1 MLYRLEKLLGAS
13 VAGSDG
19 EFGRIKDVY
28 FDDQRWAVRYL
39 VVDTGN
45 WLTGRKVLIAPI
57 SVGSID
63 WEKTLVNVEL
73 TQLQVETSPNIDTDQ
88 PVSRQHESDLYQH
101 YGYPYYWSGPYLW
114 GATPHPVRPVG
125 ALPSVGNGRGERGG
139 APAGPH
145 LRSAK
150 EVAGYHLL
158 AVNNSLGHV
167 ADFLFE
173 NATWAIRYLVIN
185 ARNWLPGKH
194 VVIPPQWIRGV
205 DWMERVVHVDVSRSS
220 VQAAPEYH
228 STLEFSRLHET
239 NLYSH
244 YRRPGYWQ

>member
-73 TQLQVETSPNIDTDQ
+73 TQLQVETSPNIDTDK
-88 PVSRQHESDLYQH
+88 PVSRQHESDLYDY
-101 YGYPYYWSGPYLW
+101 YGYPYYWTGPYLW
-114 GATPHPVRPVG
+114 GATPYPVSPVG
-125 ALPSVGNGRGERGG
+125 PLPTAGSARGQNGT
-139 APAGPH
+139 APADPH

-150 EVAGYHLL
+150 EVVGYHLL
-158 AVNNSLGHV
+158 TSRDSVGHV
-167 ADFLFE
+167 EDFLFE
-173 NATWAIRYLVIN
+173 NATWAIRYLLVDT
-185 ARNWLPGKH
+185 RNWQPGKH
-194 VVIPPQWIRGV
+194 VAIPRQWIRGV
-205 DWMERVVHVDVSRSS
+205 DWTERVVNVDVSRDA
-220 VQAAPEYH
+220 VQTAPEYQ
-228 STLEFSRLHET
+228 SAVQFSRLHET